1 MDGHERGADQ
11 ANHMFGHRPDH
22 LLAPLTTNQFGFAFL
37 FSHGGVPFREGSP
50 VQHKRQGNAGLI
62 ANGIAIL

>member
-37 FSHGGVPFREGSP
+37 FSHGGVPLERVVQFSTSVKATPGSS
-50 VQHKRQGNAGLI
+50 QME
-62 ANGIAIL
+62 